1 MPRRPKPSAKPSPF
15 PSTKLLPLEFR
26 IFQAWRD
33 GRLKGRRIL
42 VACSGGADSVALV
55 HVLARLASR
64 LGFSLAIAHVHHGL
78 AKSKS
83 TQAARARAYVFV
95 ARLATELGLE
105 FHSLTPSRL
114 VRGVLR
120 PDLAAIKDRFPR
132 ELRSEEELR
141 DFRLRQLER
150 LRAQG
155 GFDCLVFAH
164 HGDDLFE
171 TRLIR
176 LIRGT
181 GPQGLAAMTTDS
193 RKVLRPFL
201 QESRESL
208 RDYLRSRKLEWIED
222 PTNRTIDPLRNWLRH
237 RWLPELEKKRAGG
250 VKAFRRSLELLVEQ
264 QGTHQENWMAEILD
278 ADANEAPSIKR
289 DLYQRLGKLERHRV
303 LAHYLRHLGIR
314 HFGTSHIE
322 EIAKRLDTNQKV
334 FTFELLRFRWE
345 INAQQILA
353 RQA

>member
-1 MPRRPKPSAKPSPF
+1 
-15 PSTKLLPLEFR
+15 
-26 IFQAWRD
+26 
-33 GRLKGRRIL
+33 
-42 VACSGGADSVALV
+42 
-55 HVLARLASR
+55 
-64 LGFSLAIAHVHHGL
+64 
-78 AKSKS
+78 
-83 TQAARARAYVFV
+83 
-95 ARLATELGLE
+95 
-105 FHSLTPSRL
+105 
-114 VRGVLR
+114 
-120 PDLAAIKDRFPR
+120 
-132 ELRSEEELR
+132 
-141 DFRLRQLER
+141 
-150 LRAQG
+150 
-155 GFDCLVFAH
+155 
-164 HGDDLFE
+164 
-171 TRLIR
+171 
-176 LIRGT
+176 
-181 GPQGLAAMTTDS
+181 MTTDS